1 MLCYLPVSPQ
11 PTATTTEE
19 PASVYL
25 EVFLNIYKM
34 QRLQL
39 IYIVEVELI
48 LLILYMTKTAA

>member
-1 MLCYLPVSPQ
+1 MLCYLPVSAQ
-11 PTATTTEE
+11 PTATTIEE

-39 IYIVEVELI
+39 IYIVKAELI
-48 LLILYMTKTAA
+48 LFILYMTKTAA

>member
-11 PTATTTEE
+11 PTATTIEE

-25 EVFLNIYKM
+25 EAFLNIYKM

-39 IYIVEVELI
+39 IYIVKAELI
-48 LLILYMTKTAA
+48 LFILYMTKTAA